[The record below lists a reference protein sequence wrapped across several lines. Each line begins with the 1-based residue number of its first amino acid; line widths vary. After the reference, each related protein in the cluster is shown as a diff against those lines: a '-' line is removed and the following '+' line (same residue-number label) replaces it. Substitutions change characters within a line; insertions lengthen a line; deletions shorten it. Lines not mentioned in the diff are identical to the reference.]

1 MGGQHREGENL
12 LGRIVEGAAIG
23 AATAAVGE
31 GLREAYR
38 PGYQNL
44 PQGFQGDA
52 RGQNSLPRIEIDRMH
67 EDSRHA
73 AGDLINSGGRDQ
85 RLAQTE
91 LQHAALV
98 DREYGQ
104 QGRYYQEALRELSK
118 DVREQSRDQ
127 ERLSVGQG
135 YNGRPDLRIESNNE
149 PLYRQPA
156 PPPGSYY
163 HPGNVYAPREQFK
176 R

>member
-1 MGGQHREGENL
+1 MDMAGHDREGE
-12 LGRIVEGAAIG
+12 RIVRAVEGAAVIG
-23 AATAAVGE
+23 AVAAAAD
-31 GLREAYR
+31 AYR

-73 AGDLINSGGRDQ
+73 ASDLINSGGRDQ
-85 RLAQTE
+85 RLGQAE
-91 LQHAALV
+91 LQHAALI

-118 DVREQSRDQ
+118 DVREQSGDR

-163 HPGNVYAPREQFK
+163 HPGNIYAPREQFK